1 MTQKIRDVM
10 TPDPVALDATAT
22 VVDVA
27 RAMRDGDIGSVVVLA
42 EERVIG
48 IVTDRDIVVRALAE
62 GRDPAVTPIGEIC
75 SYELHAMPPGDS
87 VAAAMRV
94 MRENAVRRL
103 PVVKDGRLV
112 GILSLGD
119 LAQLRD
125 RDSVLADICAAPA
138 NK

>member
-1 MTQKIRDVM
+1 
-10 TPDPVALDATAT
+10 
-22 VVDVA
+22 
-27 RAMRDGDIGSVVVLA
+27 
-42 EERVIG
+42 
-48 IVTDRDIVVRALAE
+48 VTDRDIVVRALAE
-62 GRDPAVTPIGEIC
+62 GRDPAATPIGEIC
-75 SYELHAMPPGDS
+75 SSELHAVPPGDS

-119 LAQLRD
+119 LAKLRD
-125 RDSVLADICAAPA
+125 RDSVLADVCAAPA

>member
-1 MTQKIRDVM
+1 MTQKIREVM
-10 TPDPVALDATAT
+10 TPNPVALEATTT
-22 VVDVA
+22 VLDTA
-27 RAMRDGDIGSVVVLA
+27 RAMRDGDIGSVVVLE

-48 IVTDRDIVVRALAE
+48 IVTDRDVVVRALAE

-75 SYELHAMPPGDS
+75 SRELHVMAPGDS

-112 GILSLGD
+112 GIVSL
-119 LAQLRD
+119 LAKERD
-125 RDSVLADICAAPA
+125 RDSVLADVCAAPA

>member
-10 TPDPVALDATAT
+10 TPNPVALDATAT
-22 VVDVA
+22 VLDTA
-27 RAMRDGDIGSVVVLA
+27 RAMRDGDFGSVVIIE

-62 GRDPAVTPIGEIC
+62 GHDPAVTPVGEIC
-75 SYELHAMPPGDS
+75 SRELHVVPPGDS
-87 VAAAMRV
+87 VAVAMRV

-112 GILSLGD
+112 GIVSLGD
-119 LAQLRD
+119 LVKLRD
-125 RDSVLADICAAPA
+125 RDSVLADVCAAPA